1 MQINHQITST
11 PGLRQGNFVSDN
23 AFSLT
28 RPPPQER
35 LERGR
40 DDPDA
45 IELNSVHLGD
55 EKKTAAHISIMEE
68 ALPLPASDIR

>member
-1 MQINHQITST
+1 MNLDA
-11 PGLRQGNFVSDN
+11 GACEQGNFVSDN

-28 RPPPQER
+28 RSPPQDH

-55 EKKTAAHISIMEE
+55 EKNAAAHISILEE
-68 ALPLPASDIR
+68 ALPLPASDIRGQP